1 MKIFSPILKGTT
13 TVAQG
18 TTNLSGSFTGSL
30 FGTAATA
37 SYADNFTVGGTLTAQ
52 TINVQI
58 ITSSI
63 EFNTGSTRNGAL
75 STNTH
80 QFTGSVLM
88 SGSLIVTGSTT
99 FSNTETT
106 INFNPQTSLLAGYNY
121 LNFGGG
127 SIMYRNNTDIYIGS
141 NAKYGS
147 AGTVVAGYTS
157 AVGMGLLAIDGGSL
171 YFQANATSVTAGT
184 AYAVP
189 TRFYISGNGN
199 VGIGT
204 INPSNI
210 LHVAQSNTGNIG
222 IAIQNTN
229 ASYSSQIRFLNAAG
243 TEKAAVT
250 YVQSDGGMY
259 FNVNTIDALTI
270 TNTGRIL
277 CGGSVWG
284 TETFG
289 VVLNGSIASATG
301 ITAYSV
307 NTGYNGSLIRVQSEN
322 SPGTGW
328 YGYELRSASGI
339 LRYGIYGNGS
349 VTAPSDERRKKNIE
363 TTRDGYLQDV
373 CNLRVVKYNW
383 NEDEEGKDKEL
394 GFVAQEVEQ
403 IFPKLVETG
412 YDGLNN
418 ENEVKLLKQ
427 GVLIPILV
435 KAIQELKSENDTLKE
450 ILQRNNI
457 Q

>member
-1 MKIFSPILKGTT
+1 
-13 TVAQG
+13 
-18 TTNLSGSFTGSL
+18 
-30 FGTAATA
+30 
-37 SYADNFTVGGTLTAQ
+37 
-52 TINVQI
+52 
-58 ITSSI
+58 
-63 EFNTGSTRNGAL
+63 
-75 STNTH
+75 
-80 QFTGSVLM
+80 M

-157 AVGMGLLAIDGGSL
+157 AAGMGLLAIDGGSL

-250 YVQSDGGMY
+250 YVQSNGGMY

-270 TNTGRIL
+270 TSAGHFYAGDGFSNPAHRINL
-277 CGGSVWG
+277 KVSQGTLVLTVSGYDTATNDTARFFASSGASPNSAATSLWLSRNDSTSRSINAGGTINASGADYAEYMVKSVNDTINKGDIVGVDINGKLTNIFADSISFVIKSTDPSYVGGDVWG
-284 TETFG
+284 NEEAIGKKPLKTTDQTEEEFAIINEAFEIKLEEARAKVDRISFSG
-289 VVLNGSIASATG
+289 QVPCNVLGANVGDYI
-301 ITAYSV
+301 
-307 NTGYNGSLIRVQSEN
+307 
-322 SPGTGW
+322 
-328 YGYELRSASGI
+328 
-339 LRYGIYGNGS
+339 
-349 VTAPSDERRKKNIE
+349 
-363 TTRDGYLQDV
+363 
-373 CNLRVVKYNW
+373 
-383 NEDEEGKDKEL
+383 
-394 GFVAQEVEQ
+394 
-403 IFPKLVETG
+403 
-412 YDGLNN
+412 
-418 ENEVKLLKQ
+418 
-427 GVLIPILV
+427 IPIQTEDGKITGQAVTSPSFEQYQISVGKVWKIMEDGRAWIAV
-435 KAIQELKSENDTLKE
+435 KIG
-450 ILQRNNI
+450 
-457 Q
+457 